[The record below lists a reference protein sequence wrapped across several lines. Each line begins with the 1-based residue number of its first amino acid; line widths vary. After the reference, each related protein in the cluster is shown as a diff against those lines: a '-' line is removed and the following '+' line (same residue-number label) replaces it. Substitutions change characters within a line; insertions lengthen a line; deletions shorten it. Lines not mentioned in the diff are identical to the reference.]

1 LQELGLPDT
10 LLSQVHAPIGLDIG
24 AETPEEIAVS
34 IMSELIMHR
43 HGRNTLRNLGQG
55 SEVNSGV

>member
-1 LQELGLPDT
+1 
-10 LLSQVHAPIGLDIG
+10 
-24 AETPEEIAVS
+24 VS